1 MNVRV
6 MAGITALLGIAAALY
21 LLFGETGMR
30 CTAATIG
37 QTGVGQPVETLAPGR
52 CVSTRMIDVQPVWPM
67 PLLAFAVWSLA
78 PLLAVAGTWRLPPRM
93 SLVTTALV
101 VEATS
106 LISFGAGPVYVALV
120 LVPLAITWVL
130 ARSAARAHARPGS
143 GDASGVR

>member
-1 MNVRV
+1 VNVRV
-6 MAGITALLGIAAALY
+6 VAAITALLGIAAGLY
-21 LLFGETGMR
+21 LLFGETGVR

-37 QTGVGQPVETLAPGR
+37 QTAIGQPVETLAPGR

-78 PLLAVAGTWRLPPRM
+78 PLLAVAGTWQLPPRM

-106 LISFGAGPVYVALV
+106 LISFGAAPVYVPLV

-130 ARSAARAHARPGS
+130 ARSAARAHARPGN
-143 GDASGVR
+143 GDASRVR

>member
-6 MAGITALLGIAAALY
+6 VAAITALLGIAAGLY
-21 LLFGETGMR
+21 LLFGETGVR

-67 PLLAFAVWSLA
+67 PLVAFAVWSLA

-93 SLVTTALV
+93 SLVTASLV

-106 LISFGAGPVYVALV
+106 LISFGAAPVYVPLV
-120 LVPLAITWVL
+120 LAPLAITWVL
-130 ARSAARAHARPGS
+130 ARQAARPHPRVGA
-143 GDASGVR
+143 GDASAVR